1 MQTCMSH
8 FWGGELEALPGL
20 SNAIVEFAS
29 KSVFIMT
36 LYIMRII
43 IVSDFY
49 ELGSLSGCNKN
60 NKMYL

>member
-1 MQTCMSH
+1 MSH

-49 ELGSLSGCNKN
+49 ELGL
-60 NKMYL
+60 LWL